1 MDLAE
6 QIDDFIPSVQ
16 TGRSDMDSLIMLIFI
31 ISIAVL
37 LLLFLGRLAYQK
49 FMERRAAAQEAAT
62 PATTTK
68 TTTLTK
74 TLPQKTTTE
83 TDSNTQPAAATNN
96 TAGAPIKVSPF
107 NRPTARDVTRAM
119 PVSKSRSLSQ
129 QSLTTGVRKR
139 LSRVSASPGP
149 ELQQSRQAR
158 RNVSSPENI
167 NGVDETI
174 VLWINQV
181 FKWLYSDL
189 VIVNDLLFGFISA
202 VNQAMGRNS
211 EENEVI
217 LEIVRILPESL
228 APTITNVF
236 CDKSSKSIPSEI
248 IVSMDVETTLIL
260 QLKAFR
266 QKAGKTEVLHYRA
279 TIRLKGHLR
288 FVFCKE

>member
-62 PATTTK
+62 PSTTTTK
-68 TTTLTK
+68 TLTK
-74 TLPQKTTTE
+74 TLPQKTE
-83 TDSNTQPAAATNN
+83 TDSNTQPAVATNN
-96 TAGAPIKVSPF
+96 TSAAPIKVSPF
-107 NRPTARDVTRAM
+107 NRPTARDVTRPM

-129 QSLTTGVRKR
+129 QSLTSGVRKR

-149 ELQQSRQAR
+149 ELKQRSIR
-158 RNVSSPENI
+158 RNLTSPENI

-228 APTITNVF
+228 APAITNVF
-236 CDKSSKSIPSEI
+236 CDKSSKSVPSEV
-248 IVSMDVETTLIL
+248 IVSMDLETTLIL

-266 QKAGKTEVLHYRA
+266 QKAGKTDVLHYRA

-288 FVFCKE
+288 FVL

>member
-16 TGRSDMDSLIMLIFI
+16 TSRSDMDSLIMLVFVVTIVTLI
-31 ISIAVL
+31 LA
-37 LLLFLGRLAYQK
+37 FLVRLAYQK
-49 FMERRAAAQEAAT
+49 FMSRRNAEPVETT
-62 PATTTK
+62 PATKTATK
-68 TTTLTK
+68 P
-74 TLPQKTTTE
+74 LPQKTE
-83 TDSNTQPAAATNN
+83 TDANTQSVASAVS
-96 TAGAPIKVSPF
+96 APVKVSPF
-107 NRPTARDVTRAM
+107 NRPTARDVTRPM

-139 LSRVSASPGP
+139 LSRASPGP
-149 ELQQSRQAR
+149 ELQQNRSSR

-202 VNQAMGRNS
+202 INQSMGRNS
-211 EENEVI
+211 EDTSEVM

-236 CDKSSKSIPSEI
+236 CDKSLKSVPSEVS
-248 IVSMDVETTLIL
+248 VSMDLETTLIL

-266 QKAGKTEVLHYRA
+266 QKAGKTEILHYRA

-288 FVFCKE
+288 

>member
-49 FMERRAAAQEAAT
+49 FMERRAAAQEATT
-62 PATTTK
+62 PVTTA
-68 TTTLTK
+68 K
-74 TLPQKTTTE
+74 TLPRKTE
-83 TDSNTQPAAATNN
+83 TDSHTQPALVTNN
-96 TAGAPIKVSPF
+96 ASAAPIKVSPF
-107 NRPTARDVTRAM
+107 NRPTARDVTRPM

-149 ELQQSRQAR
+149 ELKQTKSAR
-158 RNVSSPENI
+158 RNMTSPENI

-174 VLWINQV
+174 VFWINQV

-236 CDKSSKSIPSEI
+236 CDKSSKSIPSEVV
-248 IVSMDVETTLIL
+248 VSMDLETTLIL
-260 QLKAFR
+260 QLKAFH

-288 FVFCKE
+288 